1 MYIKRDW
8 KVNRDTG
15 DLTEDSIMASDNSSS
30 DEGTNTVS
38 PFVGTPPDAERSDD
52 NGKTHRHHQDMYKA
66 LTSLLDIA
74 VIGYACRV
82 AGDNNS
88 GSQLWDFL
96 MEKGDAC
103 GEMPK
108 DRWQFWRERH
118 PEMVDKLDQTT
129 SRGYFINDVKGFDA
143 QFFGISGREAV
154 QMDPQQRI
162 SLEVACEALE
172 HAGLS
177 LQNLAGSDTAVI
189 MGVNSD
195 DYSRLIME
203 DFDNIDA
210 YMGIGTAYCG
220 IPNRIS
226 HALDLAGPTYAVDG
240 ACASSLVAIHQ
251 ARNALLAGETSLA
264 VAGGVNAHI
273 SPYLTRVLDI
283 AGAVSPEGRCRSFDD
298 TASGYGRGE
307 GAGVVVLK
315 RLSDAV
321 RDDDRILA
329 VLKGSAVGSDGK
341 TLGIMAPNQ
350 LAQEKVARDA
360 LKEAGL
366 PASAVEYIEAHA
378 TSTPVGDKT
387 ECAAMA
393 SVYGSA
399 RLPDSPDCFIGSIKP
414 NIGHLEAGAG
424 VMGFIKAVMSV
435 EKGTIL
441 PQANLENLSTKI
453 DWKAARIRPA
463 TKPTPW
469 DAGRRRRTAA
479 VASYGYGGTVAHAII
494 QEAPKYSSFRE
505 VMSTKLPSDQPTML
519 VLSAPQDERVRK
531 QAVSLGNWLQK
542 QPDDLDMNAV
552 AWTLANKRTHHKR
565 RAAIVAGSKAQ
576 AIELLSSI
584 AQSTAHPQVITQE
597 KGSVKANDA
606 SRRDGAVWVFSG
618 HGAQWKGMGRMLLE
632 TDRAFIDVVK
642 QLEPIVKEE
651 MDFSITEALL
661 TGDCDETAKAQVLT
675 YVMHIGIATVL
686 REKGARPSACIGHSL
701 GELAAAVVSGALT
714 AAEGAIICSRRA
726 MLYRKVAGAGAM
738 ALVNLPASEVQKEIS
753 TEDGVVV
760 AIYPSPE
767 STVVAGTVSG
777 IEAVTARW
785 QAKGIKAKRV
795 KTDVAFHSPVLEQ
808 LIEPL
813 RTALDDTLRP
823 QEEQVQIYSTSLDDP
838 RATHTRGA
846 DYWIGNMVK
855 PVQLTKAIEAAKDD
869 GFRVFVEISAHPII
883 AHSIQETLDVADVT
897 DALVIPTGLRN
908 QEEAKTLLLALAKLH
923 CAGDNIAFKEGLPG
937 FWNHE
942 VPGTEWQH
950 SSFWP
955 KSEKPKKLA
964 GQNRSVDVKGHKLLG
979 AKTSI
984 NGTSMQLWQA
994 YLHAEAKPF
1003 PGLHPLHGSEIVPAA
1018 VLLNTFLS
1026 LATSKSLKN
1035 VGLRTPVVVEPPRE
1049 VQVLLDDG
1057 KMSVSSRLA
1066 ATEEESNSHSW
1077 LTNTVASVGNKATES
1092 KVGQKIDLASI
1103 RERLPETLSPSFSID
1118 YLAEVGVSDM
1128 GFPWAV
1134 TEHLRNNEEFLA
1146 VVDADPQTKNTSPH
1160 WGGESW
1166 ASVLDAMTSVSSTI
1180 FWDQP
1185 LLRMPTSID
1194 SVTLLPGAVAPRISY
1209 MYVRR
1214 RVEDED
1220 EFAADMLVCDQDGTV
1235 LVDVENLAFAG
1246 IEGNPDHVKSHEGLV
1261 HRIAW
1266 PPVQLSEERREF
1278 DEVVFLAPQSATKTV
1293 EAWSADLSR
1302 RGITSRFEGDPN
1314 TLALSVCPKSVVV
1327 VVAETATDMDNV
1339 AAVSL
1344 RNCERLTNS
1353 VQELYK
1359 AKSANTLLCVT
1370 QAAYGGSD
1378 AAALSQSSLIGL
1390 ARIVHSE
1397 HPELFGGLIDTESA
1411 MAPFPLQAI
1420 KYVRGVDVT
1429 RIEDGVARGARLRP
1443 LLESSLTGNQGAGNA
1458 TNGPVRLVP
1467 NQATYL
1473 ITGGLGALGI
1483 ETARWM
1489 VEKGATHIVLASRRG
1504 ANPSA
1509 VRSLVKLQKRGAS
1522 IHVVAVDIGA
1532 PDAQQ
1537 QLQQALARLD
1547 LPPVKGV
1554 IHAAGTLANQT
1565 VSELTMDAMSS
1576 VANPKIAGALN
1587 LNKIYPPGSL
1597 DFTVWYSSCGQLL
1610 GFPGQASYAAANAFL
1625 DSFASHR
1632 RRMGEACS
1640 VSIQFSSW
1648 RGLGMSTSTR
1658 YIDAE
1663 LEARG
1668 ITDVTRAEAIYALEL
1683 LLGADIDHA
1692 AVLRARPLEAGDPLP
1707 HPILRDCVS
1716 YVPQSASAVV
1726 SSDNA
1731 APKSLKERITE
1742 CVASVLS
1749 LSVDSIDEHTAL
1761 VELGVD
1767 SIMTVGL
1774 RRQLQKLGLTVGP
1787 TLLWNCPTVAHLVA
1801 HFEAEGS

>member
-1 MYIKRDW
+1 MVICS
-8 KVNRDTG
+8 
-15 DLTEDSIMASDNSSS
+15 TEDTACNFNMASDHSSS
-30 DEGTNTVS
+30 DECTASAS
-38 PFVGTPPDAERSDD
+38 PFVETPPDADRSDD
-52 NGKTHRHHQDMYKA
+52 N
-66 LTSLLDIA
+66 DIA
-74 VIGYACRV
+74 VVGYACRV

-88 GSQLWDFL
+88 GTQLWDFL
-96 MEKGDAC
+96 MKKGDAC
-103 GEMPK
+103 GEMPAE
-108 DRWQFWRERH
+108 RWQSWRDRQD
-118 PEMVDKLDQTT
+118 MVDKLDQTT
-129 SRGYFINDVKGFDA
+129 SKGYFINDIKGFDA

-172 HAGLS
+172 HAGIS
-177 LQNLAGSDTAVI
+177 LQSLAGSDTAVI

-203 DFDNIDA
+203 DFQNLDA

-251 ARNALLAGETSLA
+251 ARRSLLAGETSLA
-264 VAGGVNAHI
+264 IAGGVNAHI

-298 TASGYGRGE
+298 SASGYGRGE
-307 GAGVVVLK
+307 GAGIVVLK
-315 RLSDAV
+315 RLSDAI
-321 RDDDRILA
+321 RDDDRVLA

-350 LAQEKVARDA
+350 LAQEQVARDA
-360 LKEAGL
+360 LKEAHL

-399 RLPDSPDCFIGSIKP
+399 RLSSSPDCFIGSIKP

-424 VMGFIKAVMSV
+424 VMGFIKAVMTV
-435 EKGTIL
+435 EKGIIP
-441 PQANLENLSTKI
+441 PQANLEKLSTKI

-463 TKPTPW
+463 TEPTPW
-469 DAGRRRRTAA
+469 ATTRRRRTAA

-494 QEAPKYSSFRE
+494 QEAPKYSSFRDL
-505 VMSTKLPSDQPTML
+505 MASKLPSDQPTML
-519 VLSAPQDERVRK
+519 LLSAPHDERIRK
-531 QAVSLGNWLQK
+531 QASTLANWLQQ
-542 QPDDLDMNAV
+542 QPSELDMNSV
-552 AWTLANKRTHHKR
+552 AWTLAVKRSQHRR
-565 RAAIVAGSKAQ
+565 RAAIVAENKAQ
-576 AIELLSSI
+576 AIELLSSV
-584 AQSTAHPQVITQE
+584 AQGAKHPQIILQE
-597 KGSVKANDA
+597 KGSVKAPD
-606 SRRDGAVWVFSG
+606 SSKKEGAVWVFSG

-632 TDRAFIDVVK
+632 TDRAFIDIVK
-642 QLEPIVKEE
+642 RLEPVVRKE

-661 TGDCDETAKAQVLT
+661 AGDCDETAKAQVLT

-686 REKGARPSACIGHSL
+686 REKGARPSACLGHSL
-701 GELAAAVVSGALT
+701 GELAAAVVAGALT
-714 AAEGAIICSRRA
+714 ATEGAIICCRRA
-726 MLYRKVAGAGAM
+726 VLYRQVAGAGAM
-738 ALVNLPASEVQKEIS
+738 ALVNLPASEVEKELNRA
-753 TEDGVVV
+753 EDVVV

-767 STVVAGTVSG
+767 STVIAGT
-777 IEAVTARW
+777 IEAVEAVTTRW
-785 QAKGIKAKRV
+785 HAKGIRAKKI

-808 LIEPL
+808 LVDPL
-813 RTALDDTLRP
+813 RAALGESLRP
-823 QEEQVQIYSTSLDDP
+823 KEPQIAIYSTSLDEP
-838 RATHTRGA
+838 RAVHARGA

-855 PVQLTKAIEAAKDD
+855 PVQLVRAIEAATCD
-869 GFRVFVEISAHPII
+869 GFRLFVEVSAHPII
-883 AHSIQETLDVADVT
+883 AHSIQETLDAGEVAD
-897 DALVIPTGLRN
+897 AAVIPTGMRN
-908 QEEAKTLLLALAKLH
+908 QDEGKTVLLALAKLH
-923 CAGDNIAFKEGLPG
+923 CAGDTVAFNEGLPG
-937 FWNHE
+937 WWNHS
-942 VPGTEWQH
+942 VPGTAWQH
-950 SSFWP
+950 QPFWP
-955 KSEKPKKLA
+955 KIEKPKQPV

-979 AKTSI
+979 AKTSV
-984 NGTSMQLWQA
+984 NGTNMTLWQA
-994 YLHAEAKPF
+994 YLHAGAKPF

-1026 LATSKSLKN
+1026 LAHTRSLRN

-1066 ATEEESNSHSW
+1066 AGEDEENGHSW
-1077 LTNTVASVGNKATES
+1077 LTNTVSSVGPPTAES
-1092 KVGQKIDLASI
+1092 KLGQTIDLASI
-1103 RERLPETLSPSFSID
+1103 RERLPETLPSSFSID
-1118 YLAEVGVSDM
+1118 YLANVGVSDM
-1128 GFPWAV
+1128 GFPWQV
-1134 TEHLRNNEEFLA
+1134 IEHLRNDEEFLA
-1146 VVDADPQTKNTSPH
+1146 VVDADPQTTGTSPH
-1160 WGGESW
+1160 WGGQSW

-1180 FWDQP
+1180 FWKQP

-1194 SVTLLPGAVAPRISY
+1194 SVTLLPGAVAPKISY

-1214 RVEDED
+1214 RVQDED
-1220 EFAADMLVCDQDGTV
+1220 EFAADMLVCDDQGTV

-1246 IEGNPDHVKSHEGLV
+1246 IEGNPDSIKSHDGLV

-1266 PPVQLSEERREF
+1266 PPVQLAEERRQF
-1278 DEVVFLAPQSATKTV
+1278 DEVVFLAPESATETV
-1293 EAWSADLSR
+1293 EAWSMDLSR
-1302 RGITSRFEGDPN
+1302 QGVRSRFEGDPD
-1314 TLALSVCPKSVVV
+1314 AVAISVCPASVVV
-1327 VVAETATDMDNV
+1327 VVAETTQEMDNV

-1344 RNCERLTNS
+1344 RNCARLATT
-1353 VQELYK
+1353 VQQLWK
-1359 AKSANTLLCVT
+1359 ARTATTLFCVT
-1370 QAAYGGSD
+1370 EAAYGGSD
-1378 AAALSQSSLIGL
+1378 AAALSQSALIGL

-1397 HPELFGGLIDTESA
+1397 HPELFGGLIDTEHA
-1411 MAPFPLQAI
+1411 AAAFPLQAL

-1443 LLESSLTGNQGAGNA
+1443 LLESSLRRTPPSDLTPGGLAQHHGSGNA
-1458 TNGPVRLVP
+1458 SNGTLRLVP
-1467 NQATYL
+1467 HHATYL

-1489 VEKGATHIVLASRRG
+1489 VEKGATHIVLAARRG
-1504 ANPSA
+1504 ANAAA
-1509 VRSLVKLQKRGAS
+1509 VRSIVKLQKRGAS

-1532 PDAQQ
+1532 ADAQK
-1537 QLQQALARLD
+1537 QLQQALERLS
-1547 LPPVKGV
+1547 LPPVRGV
-1554 IHAAGTLANQT
+1554 VHAAGMLANET
-1565 VSELTMDAMSS
+1565 VAELTTGALSA
-1576 VANPKIAGALN
+1576 VANPKVAGALN
-1587 LNKIYPPGSL
+1587 LHQLYPPGTL
-1597 DFTVWYSSCGQLL
+1597 DFAVWYSSCGQLL

-1625 DSFASHR
+1625 DSLATHR
-1632 RRMGEACS
+1632 RRMGDACC

-1668 ITDVTRAEAIYALEL
+1668 ITDVTRAEALFALEL
-1683 LLGADIDHA
+1683 LLRADMDHA
-1692 AVLRARPLEAGDPLP
+1692 AVLRARPLETGDPLP

-1716 YVPQSASAVV
+1716 YVANPVNLTAV
-1726 SSDNA
+1726 SPDTA
-1731 APKSLKERITE
+1731 APKSLKDRITE
-1742 CVASVLS
+1742 CVAAVLS

-1774 RRQLQKLGLTVGP
+1774 RRHLQKLGLNVGP

-1801 HFEAEGS
+1801 HFKAEGS